1 MEIKP
6 ITRPS
11 NELIEGFRSIGTSTL
26 GDILDSIGI
35 QNVISGVKPVKQG
48 MVLVGPAVTIKEL
61 SGVLGTYTI
70 EDFCI
75 SKVIDFAETGD
86 VLVFD
91 NAGKEVSTWGGLA
104 STAAKVKG
112 IEGAVIDGGCRDLD
126 QIVGMNFSVFS
137 RHFTPNSAKTRIKIQ
152 ELNGTIQCSGIRVSP
167 GDIIVADWTGII
179 VVPREKAQE
188 VLEKS
193 REAERDEGY
202 FIDELKKGKT
212 FGEMQKRT
220 GRL

>member
-6 ITRPS
+6 IVRPS
-11 NELIEGFRSIGTSTL
+11 KEQIEGFRSIGTSTL
-26 GDILDSIGI
+26 GDILDSMGI
-35 QNVISGVKPVKQG
+35 QNVVSGLKPVKQG
-48 MVLVGPAVTIKEL
+48 MVLVGPAVTIKEV

-75 SKVIDFAETGD
+75 SKVIDFAEAGD
-86 VLVFD
+86 ILVFD
-91 NAGKEVSTWGGLA
+91 NAGREVSTWGGLA
-104 STAAKVKG
+104 STAAMVKG
-112 IEGAVIDGGCRDLD
+112 IGGTVIDGGCRDLD
-126 QIVGMNFSVFS
+126 QIVAMNYPVFS
-137 RHFTPNSAKTRIKIQ
+137 RHFTPNSAKTRIKMY
-152 ELNGTIQCSGIRVSP
+152 ELNGAIQCGGIRVAP

-188 VLEKS
+188 VLQKS
-193 REAERDEGY
+193 REAENDEAY
-202 FIDELKKGKT
+202 FIEELKKGKT